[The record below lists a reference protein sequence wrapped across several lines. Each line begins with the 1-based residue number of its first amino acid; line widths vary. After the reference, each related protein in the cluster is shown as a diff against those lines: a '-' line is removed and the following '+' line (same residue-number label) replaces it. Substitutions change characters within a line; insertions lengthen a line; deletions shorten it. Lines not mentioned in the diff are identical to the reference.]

1 MGGTVEVPRGQWK
14 NYYTIRQV
22 GKLIGRE
29 PQTIKTWLRSGAVS
43 GATHYGVRG
52 DGTTAQYV
60 WLYTK
65 RDVSR
70 LRRYA
75 ETSKERQGNRESSR

>member
-1 MGGTVEVPRGQWK
+1 MGGTKEVPRSQWK

-29 PQTIKTWLRSGAVS
+29 PQTIKNWLRSGAVS

-52 DGTTAQYV
+52 SGSTGQFV

-65 RDVSR
+65 RDVAR
-70 LRRYA
+70 LRKYA
-75 ETSKERQGNRESSR
+75 DESRERQGNRG

>member
-1 MGGTVEVPRGQWK
+1 MGGTVKVPRGQWK

-22 GKLIGRE
+22 ARMIGRE
-29 PQTIKTWLRSGAVS
+29 PQTIKNWLRSGAVS

-52 DGTTAQYV
+52 DGSTNQFV

-65 RDVSR
+65 RDVAR
-70 LRRYA
+70 LRKHA
-75 ETSKERQGNRESSR
+75 EGSRERQGNRG